1 MLRLLAKV
9 QCGRDDGAQPA
20 VLIDGPIETNSTM
33 NSYQLACFRHSNYGD
48 WTMKKAFLLAAGLA
62 LALGST
68 TASAADVEAGKKVFK
83 KCKACHSLKPG
94 KKKVGP
100 SLHGVLGNKAGQVK
114 GFKYSKAMKKADI
127 TWDDASLDAYLTK
140 PRKFLK
146 GTKMSFAGLKKKK
159 DRDNVIAYI
168 KANTK

>member
-1 MLRLLAKV
+1 MIINSIETTSLVIA
-9 QCGRDDGAQPA
+9 A
-20 VLIDGPIETNSTM
+20 VLLGHCQII
-33 NSYQLACFRHSNYGD
+33 YGERK
-48 WTMKKAFLLAAGLA
+48 MKKMFLIAAGLA

-68 TASAADVEAGKKVFK
+68 NASAADVEAGKKIFK
-83 KCKACHSLKPG
+83 KCKACHSLNPG

-100 SLHGVLGNKAGQVK
+100 SLHGVIGNKAGKMK
-114 GFKYSKAMKKADI
+114 GFKYSKAMKKAEI
-127 TWDDASLDAYLTK
+127 TWDDASLDSYLTK

-146 GTKMSFAGLKKKK
+146 GTRMSFAGLKKKK

>member
-1 MLRLLAKV
+1 MI
-9 QCGRDDGAQPA
+9 
-20 VLIDGPIETNSTM
+20 IDSIETTSIIIAAVSLGYSQTI
-33 NSYQLACFRHSNYGD
+33 QGER
-48 WTMKKAFLLAAGLA
+48 TMKKVFLLAAGLA

-100 SLHGVLGNKAGQVK
+100 SLNGVLGNKAGKMK

-127 TWDDASLDAYLTK
+127 TWDDTSLDAYLTK

-146 GTKMSFAGLKKKK
+146 GTRMSFAGLKKKK